1 MAQGRG
7 GREQERHVDSLSAGQ
22 TKRQSEG
29 GKIGRGEVGR
39 DPKVGRQS
47 QELSRRGTGLG
58 VAVRAGTEP
67 RGAATLP
74 EGRGEKEEPSQ
85 TFQGRGLGQSRG
97 GQARPHH
104 GQDGPCLP
112 ELGRTC
118 PRARLKQAH

>member
-7 GREQERHVDSLSAGQ
+7 GREQGRHVDSLSAGQ

-39 DPKVGRQS
+39 VPKVGRQS
-47 QELSRRGTGLG
+47 QELSRRGPGLG

-74 EGRGEKEEPSQ
+74 REGVREEPSQ

-97 GQARPHH
+97 GQAWPHH
-104 GQDGPCLP
+104 GQDGPCSP
-112 ELGRTC
+112 ELGGTC
-118 PRARLKQAH
+118 PWARLKQAP